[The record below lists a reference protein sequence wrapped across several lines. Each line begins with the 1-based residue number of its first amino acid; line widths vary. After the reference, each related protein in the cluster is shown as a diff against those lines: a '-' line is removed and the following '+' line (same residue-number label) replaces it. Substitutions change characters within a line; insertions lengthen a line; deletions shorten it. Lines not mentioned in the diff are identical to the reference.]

1 LVIPKTLA
9 NNAALDAIDLI
20 AQLRVLHSASQNSDD
35 EKKKELR
42 FCGLDLVN
50 NKCRNNL
57 KAGVL
62 EPANSKIK
70 AIRYFIIVIIIL
82 IFSYFIII
90 IFYYIIFVDIL

>member
-1 LVIPKTLA
+1 MVIPKVLA

-20 AQLRVLHSASQNSDD
+20 AKLRKLHHASQNSDD
-35 EKKKELR
+35 PSRKELKYA
-42 FCGLDLVN
+42 GLDLIN

-70 AIRYFIIVIIIL
+70 SIRFATEAAITILRIDDFIKL
-82 IFSYFIII
+82 APK
-90 IFYYIIFVDIL
+90 